1 MLGLQFFK
9 YFRGICRLQIVLVAE
24 NINVRTARSP
34 SLNLT
39 KARQNSCCYFSVL
52 PQGLVKLNEMQRV
65 TWTDYAVELETN
77 NMEHGNDHLLSPAHD
92 ASTDPVAAEES
103 HLHCNVKDI
112 IAPEHDIVKRIK
124 KKPKKPRGRK
134 HKSKS
139 SECSDNFMSE
149 LPFTSTAIWK
159 DLGFTKPEAK
169 LKIKRKRGASGRV
182 ESEEDADT
190 KKKKETQR
198 PNYFVSIPI
207 TNPKISEG
215 VGVVQALV
223 MQRDSRLT
231 RALVPVGSLHIT
243 LLVTHLASQEEVN
256 LAACAVAQMKAELQD
271 LLRGRELILPFH
283 GIGHFRNEVAFVELA
298 QGEHLATLAQI
309 TGVVRKTFEE
319 KGLSSGDGKAFKPH
333 LTFMKLSKAPKL
345 RSQGVKKLDPELY
358 SDYAQHHFGDERVI
372 RLDLCSMLKKKMPD
386 GYYHQEASVTF
397 DLFQS
402 GPRAARTSVKR
413 GPEPD
418 DEELVSLSKRLV
430 EDAVLRAVQQ
440 FMDETQHNGAVSS
453 DPVRPSDNLNTNAV
467 NTTTTDTS
475 ASSK

>member
-1 MLGLQFFK
+1 
-9 YFRGICRLQIVLVAE
+9 
-24 NINVRTARSP
+24 
-34 SLNLT
+34 
-39 KARQNSCCYFSVL
+39 
-52 PQGLVKLNEMQRV
+52 MQRV

-92 ASTDPVAAEES
+92 ASTDPVAAKES

-256 LAACAVAQMKAELQD
+256 LAVCAVAQMKAELQD

-397 DLFQS
+397 
-402 GPRAARTSVKR
+402 GVKR

>member
-1 MLGLQFFK
+1 MLGPQFFK
-9 YFRGICRLQIVLVAE
+9 SLRGICLLQRVLVAE
-24 NINVRTARSP
+24 NINVRTAQGA
-34 SLNLT
+34 SLNLI
-39 KARQNSCCYFSVL
+39 KARQNSCYVSVL
-52 PQGLVKLNEMQRV
+52 PQGQVNFIEMQPV
-65 TWTDYAVELETN
+65 TGTDYAVELETN
-77 NMEHGNDHLLSPAHD
+77 SIEHGNDHLLSPAHG
-92 ASTDPVAAEES
+92 ASTDPVAAES
-103 HLHCNVKDI
+103 HLHCNVKEL
-112 IAPEHDIVKRIK
+112 IAPEHEIVKRIK
-124 KKPKKPRGRK
+124 KRPKKPRGRK
-134 HKSKS
+134 QKSKS
-139 SECSDNFMSE
+139 SERSDNLMSE
-149 LPFTSTAIWK
+149 LPFASTAIWK

-169 LKIKRKRGASGRV
+169 LKNKRKRGASGWV

-190 KKKKETQR
+190 KKKKKETQR

-256 LAACAVAQMKAELQD
+256 LAVCAVAQMKAALRD

-309 TGVVRKTFEE
+309 TAVVRKTFEE

-372 RLDLCSMLKKKMPD
+372 RLDLCSMLKKKTPD

-397 DLFQS
+397 
-402 GPRAARTSVKR
+402 GVKR

-440 FMDETQHNGAVSS
+440 YMDETQHNGAASS
-453 DPVRPSDNLNTNAV
+453 DLARPSDNLNSNTV

>member
-1 MLGLQFFK
+1 MQPVT
-9 YFRGICRLQIVLVAE
+9 GI
-24 NINVRTARSP
+24 
-34 SLNLT
+34 
-39 KARQNSCCYFSVL
+39 
-52 PQGLVKLNEMQRV
+52 
-65 TWTDYAVELETN
+65 DYAVELETN
-77 NMEHGNDHLLSPAHD
+77 STEHGNDHLLSPAHG

-103 HLHCNVKDI
+103 HLHCNVKEL
-112 IAPEHDIVKRIK
+112 IAPEQEIVKRIK
-124 KKPKKPRGRK
+124 KRPKKPRGRK
-134 HKSKS
+134 QKFKS
-139 SECSDNFMSE
+139 SECSDNLMSE
-149 LPFTSTAIWK
+149 LPFASTAIWK

-169 LKIKRKRGASGRV
+169 LKNKRKRGASGRV

-190 KKKKETQR
+190 KKKKKETQR

-256 LAACAVAQMKAELQD
+256 LAVCAVDQMKAALRD

-372 RLDLCSMLKKKMPD
+372 RLDLCSMLKKKTPD

-397 DLFQS
+397 
-402 GPRAARTSVKR
+402 GVKR

-440 FMDETQHNGAVSS
+440 YMDETQHNGAASS
-453 DPVRPSDNLNTNAV
+453 DLARPSDNLNSNTV

>member
-1 MLGLQFFK
+1 MLGPQFFK
-9 YFRGICRLQIVLVAE
+9 SLRGICLLQRVLVAE
-24 NINVRTARSP
+24 NINVRTAQGASR
-34 SLNLT
+34 NLI
-39 KARQNSCCYFSVL
+39 KARQNSCYVSVL
-52 PQGLVKLNEMQRV
+52 PQGQVNFIEMQPV
-65 TWTDYAVELETN
+65 TGTDYAVELETN
-77 NMEHGNDHLLSPAHD
+77 STEHGNDHLLSPAHG
-92 ASTDPVAAEES
+92 ASTDPVAAEKS
-103 HLHCNVKDI
+103 HLHCNVKEL
-112 IAPEHDIVKRIK
+112 IAPEHEIVKRIK
-124 KKPKKPRGRK
+124 KRPKKPRGRK
-134 HKSKS
+134 QKFKS
-139 SECSDNFMSE
+139 SECSDNLMSE
-149 LPFTSTAIWK
+149 LPFASTAVWK

-169 LKIKRKRGASGRV
+169 LKNKRKRGASGRV

-190 KKKKETQR
+190 KKKKKETQR

-256 LAACAVAQMKAELQD
+256 LAVCAVDQMKAVLRD

-372 RLDLCSMLKKKMPD
+372 RLDLCSMLKKKTPD

-397 DLFQS
+397 
-402 GPRAARTSVKR
+402 GVKR

-440 FMDETQHNGAVSS
+440 YMDETQHNGAASS
-453 DPVRPSDNLNTNAV
+453 DLARPSDNLNSNTV

>member
-397 DLFQS
+397 
-402 GPRAARTSVKR
+402 GVKR

>member
-52 PQGLVKLNEMQRV
+52 PQGLVNLNEMQRV

-207 TNPKISEG
+207 TNPK
-215 VGVVQALV
+215 ALV

-397 DLFQS
+397 
-402 GPRAARTSVKR
+402 
-413 GPEPD
+413 
-418 DEELVSLSKRLV
+418 
-430 EDAVLRAVQQ
+430 
-440 FMDETQHNGAVSS
+440 
-453 DPVRPSDNLNTNAV
+453 
-467 NTTTTDTS
+467 
-475 ASSK
+475 

>member
-1 MLGLQFFK
+1 
-9 YFRGICRLQIVLVAE
+9 
-24 NINVRTARSP
+24 
-34 SLNLT
+34 
-39 KARQNSCCYFSVL
+39 
-52 PQGLVKLNEMQRV
+52 MQPV
-65 TWTDYAVELETN
+65 TGTDYAVELETN
-77 NMEHGNDHLLSPAHD
+77 SIEHGNDHLLSPAHG

-103 HLHCNVKDI
+103 HLHCNVKEL
-112 IAPEHDIVKRIK
+112 IAPEHEIVKRIK
-124 KKPKKPRGRK
+124 KTPKKPRGRK
-134 HKSKS
+134 QKSKS
-139 SECSDNFMSE
+139 SERSDNLMSE
-149 LPFTSTAIWK
+149 LPFASTAIWK

-169 LKIKRKRGASGRV
+169 LKNKRKRGASGRV

-190 KKKKETQR
+190 KKKKKKETQR

-256 LAACAVAQMKAELQD
+256 LAVCAVAQMKAALRD

-372 RLDLCSMLKKKMPD
+372 RLDLCSMLKKKTPD

-397 DLFQS
+397 
-402 GPRAARTSVKR
+402 GVKR

-440 FMDETQHNGAVSS
+440 YMDETQHNGATSS
-453 DPVRPSDNLNTNAV
+453 DLARPSDNLNSNTV